1 MATAEVSALSDN
13 KNDQDPQDPAAQ
25 GEEGSM
31 TLWEHLEELRS
42 RIVRMAIA
50 FAIGAGVCWFY
61 KERILGLITRPF
73 MEAWKLGGHGS
84 EATLHY
90 GAPTAL
96 FTSYIRLAA
105 LSGLL
110 FALPVILWQVWAFIA
125 PGLYSREKKFA
136 IPFVVSSI
144 VLFLAGGYFG
154 WAIAFPAAFDFLM
167 NFTPDKLPG
176 GGKVEATIM
185 IGDYIE
191 FVTRMF
197 IAFGAVAELPILA
210 LFLTVAGLIT
220 HRHLIKFF
228 RYFIVIAFVI
238 SAVLTPPDPLS
249 QILMAVPLIA
259 LYGVS
264 ILVSWAI
271 TISRERGKA
280 KEDAEAKPDD
290 SKPD

>member
-1 MATAEVSALSDN
+1 MSDN
-13 KNDQDPQDPAAQ
+13 NDQDKDPQGKPAQ
-25 GEEGSM
+25 GDEGSM
-31 TLWEHLEELRS
+31 TLWEHLEELRG
-42 RIVRMAIA
+42 RVVRMAIA
-50 FAIGAGVCWFY
+50 FAIGAGVCWYY
-61 KERILGLITRPF
+61 KERILGWITQPF
-73 MEAWKLGGHGS
+73 VEAFKLGGHSHG
-84 EATLHY
+84 ATLHY

-110 FALPVILWQVWAFIA
+110 FALPVILWQIWSFIA

-144 VLFLAGGYFG
+144 LLFLAGGYFG
-154 WAIAFPAAFDFLM
+154 WAVAFPAAFDFLM

-176 GGKVEATIM
+176 GAGIEATIM

-228 RYFIVIAFVI
+228 RYFIVLAFVI

-264 ILVSWAI
+264 ILVSWLI
-271 TISRERGKA
+271 TVSRERGKA
-280 KEDAEAKPDD
+280 KEDAAEKKDGD
-290 SKPD
+290 NST

>member
-1 MATAEVSALSDN
+1 MSDN
-13 KNDQDPQDPAAQ
+13 NDKDPQEQ
-25 GEEGSM
+25 GDDGSM
-31 TLWEHLEELRS
+31 TLWEHLEELRG

-50 FAIGAGVCWFY
+50 FLIGAGVCWFY
-61 KERILGLITRPF
+61 KERILGWITRPF
-73 MEAWKLGGHGS
+73 VEAYKMGGHAN
-84 EATLHY
+84 EAALHY

-96 FTSYIRLAA
+96 FISYIRLAA

-110 FALPVILWQVWAFIA
+110 FALPVILWQIWAFIA

-136 IPFVVSSI
+136 IPFVISSI
-144 VLFLAGGYFG
+144 LLFIGGGYFG
-154 WAIAFPAAFDFLM
+154 WAIAFPAAFNFLM
-167 NFTPDKLPG
+167 NFTPDALPG
-176 GGKVEATIM
+176 GAKIEATIM

-228 RYFIVIAFVI
+228 RYFIVLAFVI

-264 ILVSWAI
+264 ILISWMI
-271 TISRERGKA
+271 TVSRERGKA
-280 KEDAEAKPDD
+280 KEAAQEETQD
-290 SKPD
+290 

>member
-13 KNDQDPQDPAAQ
+13 KNDQDPQDPPA
-25 GEEGSM
+25 EEGSM

-61 KERILGLITRPF
+61 KERILAAITAPF
-73 MEAWKLGGHGS
+73 LEAWKLGGHKDAAALYFPS
-84 EATLHY
+84 
-90 GAPTAL
+90 PTAL
-96 FTSYIRLAA
+96 FTAYIRLAA

-110 FALPVILWQVWAFIA
+110 FALPIILWQIWAFIA

-136 IPFVVSSI
+136 IPFVVSS
-144 VLFLAGGYFG
+144 VLLFVAGGYFG
-154 WAIAFPAAFDFLM
+154 WAVAFPAAFDFLI
-167 NFTPDKLPG
+167 NFKDTLPG
-176 GGKVEATIM
+176 GMEIKATVM
-185 IGDYIE
+185 IGEYIE
-191 FVTRMF
+191 FITRMF

-210 LFLTVAGLIT
+210 LFLTVSGLIT

-228 RYFIVIAFVI
+228 RYFIVLAFVI

-271 TISRERGKA
+271 TVSRERNKA

-290 SKPD
+290 GSSA

>member
-1 MATAEVSALSDN
+1 MSDN
-13 KNDQDPQDPAAQ
+13 NDEKAPSEPP
-25 GEEGSM
+25 EEGSM
-31 TLWEHLEELRS
+31 TLWEHLEELRG

-61 KERILGLITRPF
+61 KERILGVITRPF
-73 MEAWKLGGHGS
+73 MEAWKLGGHAS

-105 LSGLL
+105 LSGLI
-110 FALPVILWQVWAFIA
+110 FALPVILWQIWAFIA

-228 RYFIVIAFVI
+228 RYFIVVAFII
-238 SAVLTPPDPLS
+238 SAILTPPDPMS
-249 QILMAVPLIA
+249 QILMAVPLIG

-271 TISRERGKA
+271 TVSRERGAAKA
-280 KEDAEAKPDD
+280 EAEAKVDED
-290 SKPD
+290 KKD

>member
-1 MATAEVSALSDN
+1 MSDN
-13 KNDQDPQDPAAQ
+13 NDKDPPEQGQGQ
-25 GEEGSM
+25 GEDGSM
-31 TLWEHLEELRS
+31 TLWEHLEELRG

-50 FAIGAGVCWFY
+50 FAIGAGTCWFY
-61 KERILGLITRPF
+61 KERILGWVTRPF
-73 MEAWKLGGHGS
+73 VDAYKMGGHAS
-84 EATLHY
+84 EAALHY

-96 FTSYIRLAA
+96 FISYIRLAA

-110 FALPVILWQVWAFIA
+110 FALPVILWQIWAFIA

-136 IPFVVSSI
+136 IPFVISSI
-144 VLFLAGGYFG
+144 LLFIGGGYFG
-154 WAIAFPAAFDFLM
+154 WAVAFPAAFNFLM
-167 NFTPDKLPG
+167 NFTPDTLPG
-176 GGKVEATIM
+176 GAKIQATIM

-228 RYFIVIAFVI
+228 RYFIVLAFVI

-264 ILVSWAI
+264 ILISWMI
-271 TISRERGKA
+271 TVSRERGKA
-280 KEDAEAKPDD
+280 KEEAEQKSDD
-290 SKPD
+290 

>member
-1 MATAEVSALSDN
+1 MATAESPVSDN
-13 KNDQDPQDPAAQ
+13 NDPQEPA
-25 GEEGSM
+25 EDGSM
-31 TLWEHLEELRS
+31 TLWEHLEELRG

-50 FAIGAGVCWFY
+50 FLLGAGVCWFY
-61 KERILGLITRPF
+61 KERILGWVTRPF
-73 MEAWKLGGHGS
+73 VDAYKMGGHAS
-84 EATLHY
+84 EAALHY

-96 FTSYIRLAA
+96 FISYIRLAA

-110 FALPVILWQVWAFIA
+110 FALPVILWQIWAFIA

-136 IPFVVSSI
+136 IPFVISSI
-144 VLFLAGGYFG
+144 LLFIGGGYFG
-154 WAIAFPAAFDFLM
+154 WAIAFPAAFNFLM
-167 NFTPDKLPG
+167 NFTPDTLPG
-176 GGKVEATIM
+176 GAKIQATIM

-228 RYFIVIAFVI
+228 RYFIVLAFVI

-264 ILVSWAI
+264 ILISWMI
-271 TISRERGKA
+271 TVSRERGKA
-280 KEDAEAKPDD
+280 KEEAEQKSGD
-290 SKPD
+290 

>member
-1 MATAEVSALSDN
+1 MATAESPVSETN
-13 KNDQDPQDPAAQ
+13 DPQEPA
-25 GEEGSM
+25 EDGSM
-31 TLWEHLEELRS
+31 TLWEHLEELRG

-50 FAIGAGVCWFY
+50 FLIGAGVCWFY
-61 KERILGLITRPF
+61 KERILGWITRPF
-73 MEAWKLGGHGS
+73 VEAYKMGGHS
-84 EATLHY
+84 TEAALHY

-96 FTSYIRLAA
+96 FISYIRLAA

-110 FALPVILWQVWAFIA
+110 FALPVILWQIWAFIA

-136 IPFVVSSI
+136 IPFVISSI
-144 VLFLAGGYFG
+144 LLFIGGGYFG
-154 WAIAFPAAFDFLM
+154 WAVAFPAAFNFLM
-167 NFTPDKLPG
+167 NFTPDTLPG
-176 GGKVEATIM
+176 GGAKIEATIM

-228 RYFIVIAFVI
+228 RYFIVLAFVI

-264 ILVSWAI
+264 ILISWMI
-271 TISRERGKA
+271 TVSRERGKA
-280 KEDAEAKPDD
+280 KEEAEQKSGD
-290 SKPD
+290 